1 MPAIVII
8 PIGGWVVSMAVAY
21 FVGRDKGR
29 SDGALAELA
38 ADVAAARKNSP
49 PSQGGKAWARRSR
62 NPSRCASSC
71 R

>member
-8 PIGGWVVSMAVAY
+8 PIGGWVVSLAVAY

-38 ADVAAARKNSP
+38 ADVAATRKNSP
-49 PSQGGKAWARRSR
+49 PSEGGKA
-62 NPSRCASSC
+62 
-71 R
+71 